1 MKRFSTNE
9 PERIKRVCLSKLSIG
24 RSLWLHEEQDGFAV
38 PSCPSCA
45 SPRVVLHAELFSL
58 TMAHIDC
65 DAFYCSVEKRDNPN
79 LQDKP
84 VIVGGG
90 ERGVVLQPVT
100 LHENMVYG
108 LPCRLGRQKRPALI
122 LSS

>member
-1 MKRFSTNE
+1 MSQSVSKGF
-9 PERIKRVCLSKLSIG
+9 VCRNCQLAG
-24 RSLWLHEEQDGFAV
+24 HYGFHEEQDGLAV
-38 PSCPSCA
+38 PNCPSCA

-84 VIVGGG
+84 CLLYTSPSP
-90 ERGVVLQPVT
+90 RD
-100 LHENMVYG
+100 
-108 LPCRLGRQKRPALI
+108 RQKSRMP
-122 LSS
+122 SSA